1 MEKITK
7 ALHATLEFLEKN
19 TKLDMKTYQ
28 TIESAQVKILIQQFS
43 QTTCEIQEWSPLVD
57 LVQSSEFLS
66 SWAKAELVTAMS
78 TVMGKRKQVK
88 RVIQSLQ
95 VGFLNYLTK
104 EDREHLANDDQH
116 AFARLTVV
124 VRRCMDIG
132 LVFPCEQTMG
142 HVIACITEFYN
153 LAEDPRDK
161 HNLLLEFKRQLKSAR
176 ANFIDEVPIQEYP
189 PDPRQLPETLRKQFY
204 SDEVW
209 GQMPGA
215 VLARCKPGKWLR
227 LSSKELTNRA
237 GQSQGQQSDMMGGM
251 QQMMQMQMQMFQV
264 MMHGKRPN
272 QDLLDNFQVFPQKRR
287 KSLEPASSQHQ
298 QGCNQL
304 ALQDGNVRNNDDA
317 EEAEPN
323 SQGRSTPDQKQQ
335 VSNVPAFSLPDFNG
349 DQKNTVGPKEH
360 HQAMLQAF
368 EERKAA
374 READPPKAKAKGKAK
389 AKAKPAAKFMAK
401 PAAAVKTSKPKAKAK
416 PAMIVKGG
424 PTLYYGM
431 GKIHRSDTSECWRVF
446 KNKGDRVDLKVKWHG
461 NPAVAWAKA
470 LQIIDDAAK

>member
-1 MEKITK
+1 
-7 ALHATLEFLEKN
+7 
-19 TKLDMKTYQ
+19 
-28 TIESAQVKILIQQFS
+28 
-43 QTTCEIQEWSPLVD
+43 
-57 LVQSSEFLS
+57 
-66 SWAKAELVTAMS
+66 
-78 TVMGKRKQVK
+78 
-88 RVIQSLQ
+88 
-95 VGFLNYLTK
+95 
-104 EDREHLANDDQH
+104 
-116 AFARLTVV
+116 
-124 VRRCMDIG
+124 
-132 LVFPCEQTMG
+132 
-142 HVIACITEFYN
+142 
-153 LAEDPRDK
+153 
-161 HNLLLEFKRQLKSAR
+161 
-176 ANFIDEVPIQEYP
+176 
-189 PDPRQLPETLRKQFY
+189 
-204 SDEVW
+204 
-209 GQMPGA
+209 MPGA

-349 DQKNTVGPKEH
+349 GQKNTVGPKEH

-374 READPPKAKAKGKAK
+374 READPPKGKG
-389 AKAKPAAKFMAK
+389 
-401 PAAAVKTSKPKAKAK
+401 
-416 PAMIVKGG
+416 
-424 PTLYYGM
+424 
-431 GKIHRSDTSECWRVF
+431 
-446 KNKGDRVDLKVKWHG
+446 
-461 NPAVAWAKA
+461 
-470 LQIIDDAAK
+470 